1 VGTTNFPGL
10 QFRPVWDMGW
20 TAGPISVTV
29 KHTLGFSSPAL
40 LSCSS
45 GCYSSLMFRRLCLC
59 GGSPLPI
66 QHRWVPS
73 ALTLFLNVL
82 TCSPF
87 SSATAALHL
96 PPRRQQLTILDGG
109 GPAAV
114 CSSGGPAAIS
124 TRMSTSTDGN
134 FNRCTFLL
142 ICPPSWIHSE
152 YYCYNLPT
160 IWILFML
167 WIECS
172 EIWIVDVPV
181 FIFVIYLCLVLA
193 LYCLLTPI
201 CYIYIGILGALGFK

>member
-1 VGTTNFPGL
+1 
-10 QFRPVWDMGW
+10 MGW

-40 LSCSS
+40 LSCSG
-45 GCYSSLMFRRLCLC
+45 GCYSSLMFWRLCLC

-73 ALTLFLNVL
+73 APTLFLNVL

-96 PPRRQQLTILDGG
+96 PPRRQQLTVLDGG

-142 ICPPSWIHSE
+142 ICPPPPLESTLNITATICLQSE
-152 YYCYNLPT
+152 LCS
-160 IWILFML
+160 
-167 WIECS
+167 CS
-172 EIWIVDVPV
+172 ELNVLKSELLM
-181 FIFVIYLCLVLA
+181 FQYSYL
-193 LYCLLTPI
+193 LYT
-201 CYIYIGILGALGFK
+201 YV